1 MRIATRAGRRRAA
14 RLRGPALQEGILY
27 TVLGFLD
34 ERDDASVARV
44 CKDYAA
50 LRRAFVLRCGCDC
63 KQLWNVCYSS
73 DGRYVAT
80 DAGRDISI
88 YDSTTGQLCYRHT
101 NYDMGAGREVR
112 ALAFSDEPGLTFAAG
127 GIDHVGEV
135 DFCSLYVDGALRHT
149 WQREGVVWAVA
160 FSPGGATL
168 AAGGQD
174 EKVTLYDTTT
184 YEVRKELFRD
194 GEVNA
199 VAFSP
204 DGQRLACG
212 GDDALLAVYD
222 LATGA
227 TMRWERPGGNLIFT
241 VKFSPDSSLVVAGNR
256 FMMLAVYDAATGAR
270 LRTLHFGG
278 SVESSDFSRCGR
290 WLAVGDFTGQVSLF
304 DVRDHFIC
312 RRVLRRGGA
321 VPTVV
326 FSPDSSTIAIGSW
339 DNTVSLYDV
348 ETGDLRRR
356 RESRSAVDASK
367 KD

>member
-1 MRIATRAGRRRAA
+1 MEIN
-14 RLRGPALQEGILY
+14 LQ
-27 TVLGFLD
+27 
-34 ERDDASVARV
+34 AP
-44 CKDYAA
+44 
-50 LRRAFVLRCGCDC
+50 
-63 KQLWNVCYSS
+63 
-73 DGRYVAT
+73 RYNFPIGV
-80 DAGRDISI
+80 

-127 GIDHVGEV
+127 GIEHEGNV

-184 YEVRKELFRD
+184 YEVRQELFRD

-222 LATGA
+222 LATGS

-241 VKFSPDSSLVVAGNR
+241 VKFSPDSSLVVAGSR
-256 FMMLAVYDAATGAR
+256 FMMLAVYDVATGAR

-290 WLAVGDFTGQVSLF
+290 WLAVGDFTGQVSIF
-304 DVRDHFIC
+304 DVRDRFIC
-312 RRVLRRGGA
+312 HRVLMRGGA
-321 VPTVV
+321 VPSVA
-326 FSPDSSTIAIGSW
+326 FSPDSATIAIGSW
-339 DNTVSLYDV
+339 DNTVSQYDV
-348 ETGDLRRR
+348 ATGELCRR
-356 RESRSAVDASK
+356 RERRSAIDASK

>member
-1 MRIATRAGRRRAA
+1 
-14 RLRGPALQEGILY
+14 
-27 TVLGFLD
+27 
-34 ERDDASVARV
+34 
-44 CKDYAA
+44 
-50 LRRAFVLRCGCDC
+50 
-63 KQLWNVCYSS
+63 
-73 DGRYVAT
+73 
-80 DAGRDISI
+80 
-88 YDSTTGQLCYRHT
+88 
-101 NYDMGAGREVR
+101 
-112 ALAFSDEPGLTFAAG
+112 
-127 GIDHVGEV
+127 
-135 DFCSLYVDGALRHT
+135 
-149 WQREGVVWAVA
+149 
-160 FSPGGATL
+160 
-168 AAGGQD
+168 
-174 EKVTLYDTTT
+174 LYDTTT
-184 YEVRKELFRD
+184 YEVRQELFRD

-241 VKFSPDSSLVVAGNR
+241 VKFSPDSSLVVAGSR

-290 WLAVGDFTGQVSLF
+290 WLAVGDFTGAVALF
-304 DVRDHFIC
+304 DARDRFIC

-326 FSPDSSTIAIGSW
+326 FSPDSSTLAIGSW

-348 ETGDLRRR
+348 ETGALCRR
-356 RESRSAVDASK
+356 RESRRAVDASK

>member
-1 MRIATRAGRRRAA
+1 M
-14 RLRGPALQEGILY
+14 
-27 TVLGFLD
+27 
-34 ERDDASVARV
+34 
-44 CKDYAA
+44 
-50 LRRAFVLRCGCDC
+50 LRCGCDC

-241 VKFSPDSSLVVAGNR
+241 VKFSPDSSLVVAGSR

-270 LRTLHFGG
+270 LQTLHFGG

-290 WLAVGDFTGQVSLF
+290 WLAVGDFTGAVALF
-304 DVRDHFIC
+304 DVRDRFIC

-326 FSPDSSTIAIGSW
+326 FSPDSSTLAIGSW

-348 ETGDLRRR
+348 ETGELRRRR

>member
-1 MRIATRAGRRRAA
+1 MWKSKFNG
-14 RLRGPALQEGILY
+14 
-27 TVLGFLD
+27 
-34 ERDDASVARV
+34 
-44 CKDYAA
+44 
-50 LRRAFVLRCGCDC
+50 AFVLNRRVNLHAID
-63 KQLWNVCYSS
+63 
-73 DGRYVAT
+73 AT
-80 DAGRDISI
+80 HWLIS
-88 YDSTTGQLCYRHT
+88 TQ
-101 NYDMGAGREVR
+101 
-112 ALAFSDEPGLTFAAG
+112 
-127 GIDHVGEV
+127 V

-241 VKFSPDSSLVVAGNR
+241 VKFSPDSSLVVAGSR

-290 WLAVGDFTGQVSLF
+290 WLAVGDFTGAVTLF
-304 DVRDHFIC
+304 DARDRFIC

-339 DNTVSLYDV
+339 DNTVSQYDV
-348 ETGDLRRR
+348 ATGELCRR
-356 RESRSAVDASK
+356 RERRSAVDASK